1 MVTGPVSHFP
11 NMEYFEILGAA
22 TGVALLA
29 DLLVAYA
36 RPMFNDSRGKDRA
49 KSRRTAKRL

>member
-1 MVTGPVSHFP
+1 MVTGPVDHFP

-22 TGVALLA
+22 IAIALLA

-36 RPMFNDSRGKDRA
+36 RKISKYG
-49 KSRRTAKRL
+49 RRQGRTKHHRPS

>member
-1 MVTGPVSHFP
+1 MVTGPVDHFP
-11 NMEYFEILGAA
+11 NMEYFEILGVA

-36 RPMFNDSRGKDRA
+36 RKMSKYG
-49 KSRRTAKRL
+49 RRQGRIKRHWPT

>member
-1 MVTGPVSHFP
+1 MVTGPVDHFP

-36 RPMFNDSRGKDRA
+36 RKILKDRDRQGRTRP
-49 KSRRTAKRL
+49 RRSA

>member
-1 MVTGPVSHFP
+1 MVTGPVDHFP
-11 NMEYFEILGAA
+11 NMEYFEIFGAA

-36 RPMFNDSRGKDRA
+36 RKISNFGGRQDRN
-49 KSRRTAKRL
+49 KRH